1 MAITIVN
8 QPVLSHEWDFCLR
21 EIEVRDKIKYVQL
34 TRFGASAL
42 LAAHL
47 SRPVSL

>member
-1 MAITIVN
+1 MAITMVN

-21 EIEVRDKIKYVQL
+21 ESEENFKRVKSNSLDVGEGPHY
-34 TRFGASAL
+34 T
-42 LAAHL
+42 HL